1 MTTAPLPVTQE
12 AVGSSPVAPAILIRV
27 GMKTL
32 HVTVVT
38 RYSFDPVEESELVG
52 EFKRV
57 SVCPTSL
64 FGLFQAL
71 SLTKQ

>member
-1 MTTAPLPVTQE
+1 
-12 AVGSSPVAPAILIRV
+12 
-27 GMKTL
+27 MKTL

-64 FGLFQAL
+64 FGLSQAL